1 MKKVLTLGICLISL
15 ALSAQNNTVDAGKV
29 NLKTVSGD
37 GFNYT
42 LTTTDGKEQSSYT
55 KDFFKEYGGKYSS
68 SKSGEFTIE
77 NLEMLAV
84 SPKPIKAVGQCKDK
98 GEGNFSCGI
107 IFLEGIRNITPNDPG
122 FASAKNIMDVFVKQT
137 NSAALTMRTEE
148 AEKVMDEAKK
158 ALEKTEKEIEKE
170 EKSISDLEKEL
181 EETKKSLAKNKQL
194 KTEQQQVVNEGTA
207 KFDSLNKR
215 LNSN

>member
-84 SPKPIKAVGQCKDK
+84 SPKPIKAIGKCQDK
-98 GEGNFSCGI
+98 GEGNFACGM
-107 IFLEGIRNITPNDPG
+107 IFLEGIRNITPSDAG
-122 FASAKNIMDVFVKQT
+122 FASAQNIMEVFVKQT
-137 NSAALTMRTEE
+137 NSASLAQRT
-148 AEKVMDEAKK
+148 DEAKDLMDDAQK
-158 ALEKTEKEIEKE
+158 ALDKTTKEIEKGE
-170 EKSISDLEKEL
+170 SSIKDLEKEL
-181 EETKKSLAKNKQL
+181 EETKKTLAKNKEL
-194 KTEQQQVVNEGTA
+194 KTEQQQAVNESSA
-207 KFDSLNKR
+207 KFESLNKR
-215 LNSN
+215 LNSK